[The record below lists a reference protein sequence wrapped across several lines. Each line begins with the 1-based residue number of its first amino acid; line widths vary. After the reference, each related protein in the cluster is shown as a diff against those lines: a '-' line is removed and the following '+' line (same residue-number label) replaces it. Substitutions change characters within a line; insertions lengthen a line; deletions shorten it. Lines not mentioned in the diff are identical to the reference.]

1 MYCGLSAERGG
12 IVKKSIKYILTLF
25 ILVLCV
31 LQVNACGVI
40 NKTVDKGNKSKKE
53 VVDEDDVEEEDAE
66 EEDVDKKETKKKKSE
81 KEKKKQKNESS
92 ETALTKEIQSNTKP
106 APSNSLSE
114 ADYSKYYNQIDYAA
128 SEIDPTSYIFPDSDK
143 RVLSNAEIEAASIWQ
158 LRRGTNEVYARHGR
172 KFKNQGQAAY
182 FESKS
187 WYNGTIEADNFNE
200 STLNEYEK
208 QNVKLMQNRLDSL
221 IGNNDISSLELRACK
236 FVGEKGVNGLLRCE
250 FSPDNV
256 KGISPYEIVYQLTD
270 ESIDYGKVIEELAK
284 TGASDFDL
292 DTSYLSKDSLDQF
305 FKKYIAYPVELTVK
319 CDVYVDGKGVYCLQ
333 HGDTNHMMVDHLEL
347 VDVKDDV
354 VTFVYLDYSYYGGVF
369 PNLIISLQKNGESF
383 KFVSV
388 SNKFYDK

>member
-1 MYCGLSAERGG
+1 M
-12 IVKKSIKYILTLF
+12 KKSIKYILTLF

-53 VVDEDDVEEEDAE
+53 VVDEEDVEEEDAE

-92 ETALTKEIQSNTKP
+92 GTALTKEIQSNTKP
-106 APSNSLSE
+106 ASSNSLSE

-143 RVLSNAEIEAASIWQ
+143 RVLSNAEIEASSIWQ

-354 VTFVYLDYSYYGGVF
+354 ITFVYLDASYYGGVF
-369 PNLIISLQKNGESF
+369 PNLVISLQKNGESF

>member
-1 MYCGLSAERGG
+1 M
-12 IVKKSIKYILTLF
+12 KKSIKYILTLF

-53 VVDEDDVEEEDAE
+53 VVDEEDVEEEDAE

-92 ETALTKEIQSNTKP
+92 GTALTKEIQSNTKP
-106 APSNSLSE
+106 ASSNSLSE
-114 ADYSKYYNQIDYAA
+114 ADYSKYDNQINYAA

-143 RVLSNAEIEAASIWQ
+143 RVLSNAEIEASSIWQ

-354 VTFVYLDYSYYGGVF
+354 ITFVYLDASYYGGVF
-369 PNLIISLQKNGESF
+369 PNLVISLQKNGESF

-388 SNKFYDK
+388 SNKFYNK

>member
-1 MYCGLSAERGG
+1 M
-12 IVKKSIKYILTLF
+12 KKSIKYILTLF

-53 VVDEDDVEEEDAE
+53 VVDEEDVEEEDEE

-106 APSNSLSE
+106 ASSNSLSE
-114 ADYSKYYNQIDYAA
+114 ADYSKYDNQINYAA

-143 RVLSNAEIEAASIWQ
+143 RVLSNAEIEASSIWQ

-208 QNVKLMQNRLDSL
+208 KNVKLMQNRLDSL

-292 DTSYLSKDSLDQF
+292 DTSYLSKDSLEQF

-354 VTFVYLDYSYYGGVF
+354 ITFVYLDYSYYGGVF

>member
-1 MYCGLSAERGG
+1 M
-12 IVKKSIKYILTLF
+12 
-25 ILVLCV
+25 VLCV
-31 LQVNACGVI
+31 LQVNACGNL

-53 VVDEDDVEEEDAE
+53 VVGEDDVEEEDAE

-92 ETALTKEIQSNTKP
+92 GTALTKEIQSNTKP
-106 APSNSLSE
+106 ASSNSLSE
-114 ADYSKYYNQIDYAA
+114 ADYSKYDNQIDYAA

-143 RVLSNAEIEAASIWQ
+143 RVLSNAEIEASSIWQ

-250 FSPDNV
+250 FSPNNV

-354 VTFVYLDYSYYGGVF
+354 ITFVYLDNSYYGGVF

-388 SNKFYDK
+388 SNKLYNK

>member
-53 VVDEDDVEEEDAE
+53 VVDEEDVEEEDEE

-106 APSNSLSE
+106 ASSNSLSE
-114 ADYSKYYNQIDYAA
+114 ADYSKYDNQINYAA

-143 RVLSNAEIEAASIWQ
+143 RVLSNAEIEASSMWQ

-270 ESIDYGKVIEELAK
+270 ESIDYGKVTEELAK

-388 SNKFYDK
+388 SNKFYNK

>member
-1 MYCGLSAERGG
+1 M
-12 IVKKSIKYILTLF
+12 KKSIKYILTLF

-66 EEDVDKKETKKKKSE
+66 EEDVDKQETKKKKSE

-92 ETALTKEIQSNTKP
+92 GIALTKEIQSNTKP

-236 FVGEKGVNGLLRCE
+236 FVGENGVNGLLRCE

-270 ESIDYGKVIEELAK
+270 ESIDYRKVTEELAK

-333 HGDTNHMMVDHLEL
+333 HGDTNYMMVDHLEL

-388 SNKFYDK
+388 SNKFYNK

>member
-1 MYCGLSAERGG
+1 M
-12 IVKKSIKYILTLF
+12 KKSIKYILTLF

-40 NKTVDKGNKSKKE
+40 NKSVDNDNKSKKE
-53 VVDEDDVEEEDAE
+53 AIDEEDDEDREEGEN
-66 EEDVDKKETKKKKSE
+66 VDKKEAKKK
-81 KEKKKQKNESS
+81 KKKQKDESNEVQ
-92 ETALTKEIQSNTKP
+92 ETKEIPSIASA
-106 APSNSLSE
+106 APSNSS
-114 ADYSKYYNQIDYAA
+114 SKVDHDKNFGQIDYAPA
-128 SEIDPTSYIFPDSDK
+128 DIDPTSYIFPDSDK
-143 RVLSNAEIEAASIWQ
+143 RILTNAEIEAASIWQ

-172 KFKNQGQAAY
+172 KFKNQGQEAY

-187 WYNGTIEADNFNE
+187 WYNGTIEADNFKE
-200 STLNEYEK
+200 SILNEYEK

-221 IGNNDISSLELRACK
+221 LGNNDISSLELRACK

-305 FKKYIAYPVELTVK
+305 FKKYIAYPVELEVE

-333 HGDTNHMMVDHLEL
+333 HGDTNHMMVNYLEL

-354 VTFVYLDYSYYGGVF
+354 ITFVYVNKLCYGGFF
-369 PNLIISLQKNGESF
+369 PNLIISLKKNGESF

-388 SNKFYDK
+388 SNKLYNK

>member
-1 MYCGLSAERGG
+1 M
-12 IVKKSIKYILTLF
+12 KKNIKHVLNV
-25 ILVLCV
+25 LVLLLCI
-31 LQVNACGVI
+31 LLLNACGNL

-53 VVDEDDVEEEDAE
+53 VVDEEDVEEEDEE

-92 ETALTKEIQSNTKP
+92 GTALTKEIQSNTKP
-106 APSNSLSE
+106 ASSNSLSE
-114 ADYSKYYNQIDYAA
+114 ADYSKYDNQINYAA

-143 RVLSNAEIEAASIWQ
+143 RVLSNAEIEASSIWQ

-208 QNVKLMQNRLDSL
+208 QNIKLMQNRLDSL

-292 DTSYLSKDSLDQF
+292 DTSYLSKDSLEQF

-388 SNKFYDK
+388 RNKFYNK

>member
-1 MYCGLSAERGG
+1 M
-12 IVKKSIKYILTLF
+12 KKNIKHVLNV
-25 ILVLCV
+25 LVLLLCI
-31 LQVNACGVI
+31 LLLNACGNL

-53 VVDEDDVEEEDAE
+53 VVDEEDVEEEDEE

-92 ETALTKEIQSNTKP
+92 GTALTKEIQSNTKP
-106 APSNSLSE
+106 ASSNSLSE
-114 ADYSKYYNQIDYAA
+114 ADYSKYDNQINYAA

-143 RVLSNAEIEAASIWQ
+143 RVLSNAEIEASSIWQ

-208 QNVKLMQNRLDSL
+208 QNIKLMQNRLDSL

-354 VTFVYLDYSYYGGVF
+354 ITFVYLDASYYGGVF
-369 PNLIISLQKNGESF
+369 PNLVISLQKNGESF

-388 SNKFYDK
+388 SNKFYNK

>member
-53 VVDEDDVEEEDAE
+53 VVDEEDVEEEDEE

-106 APSNSLSE
+106 ASSNSLSE
-114 ADYSKYYNQIDYAA
+114 ADYSKYDNQINYAA

-143 RVLSNAEIEAASIWQ
+143 RVLSNAEIEASSMWQ

-388 SNKFYDK
+388 SNKFYNK

>member
-1 MYCGLSAERGG
+1 M
-12 IVKKSIKYILTLF
+12 KKSIKYILTLF

-53 VVDEDDVEEEDAE
+53 VVDEEDVEEEDAE
-66 EEDVDKKETKKKKSE
+66 EEDVNKKETKKKKSE
-81 KEKKKQKNESS
+81 KNEKKKKKQKNESS
-92 ETALTKEIQSNTKP
+92 ETALTKEIQSNAKP

-114 ADYSKYYNQIDYAA
+114 VDYSKYDNQINYAA

-354 VTFVYLDYSYYGGVF
+354 VTFVYLDDSYYGGVF

-388 SNKFYDK
+388 SNKFYNK

>member
-1 MYCGLSAERGG
+1 LYCGLSAERGG

-40 NKTVDKGNKSKKE
+40 NKIVDKGNKSKKE
-53 VVDEDDVEEEDAE
+53 VVDEEDVEEEDAE
-66 EEDVDKKETKKKKSE
+66 EEDVDKKEIKKKKSE

-106 APSNSLSE
+106 ASSNSLSE
-114 ADYSKYYNQIDYAA
+114 ADYSKYDNQINYAA

-270 ESIDYGKVIEELAK
+270 ESIDYGKVTEELAK

-292 DTSYLSKDSLDQF
+292 DTSYLSKDSLNQF

-319 CDVYVDGKGVYCLQ
+319 CDVYVDDKGVYCLQ

-388 SNKFYDK
+388 SNKLYNK

>member
-1 MYCGLSAERGG
+1 M
-12 IVKKSIKYILTLF
+12 KKSIKYIQTLF

-40 NKTVDKGNKSKKE
+40 NKSVDNDNKSKKE
-53 VVDEDDVEEEDAE
+53 AIDEEDDEYTKEGEN
-66 EEDVDKKETKKKKSE
+66 VDKKEANKK
-81 KEKKKQKNESS
+81 KKKQKDESS
-92 ETALTKEIQSNTKP
+92 EVQETKEIPSIASA
-106 APSNSLSE
+106 APSNSSSKVDHDKNFGQINYAP
-114 ADYSKYYNQIDYAA
+114 AD
-128 SEIDPTSYIFPDSDK
+128 IDPTSYIFPDSDK
-143 RVLSNAEIEAASIWQ
+143 RVLSNAEIEASSIWQ

-270 ESIDYGKVIEELAK
+270 ESIDYGKVTEELAK

-305 FKKYIAYPVELTVK
+305 FKKHIAYPVELEVE
-319 CDVYVDGKGVYCLQ
+319 CDVYVEGKGVYCLQ
-333 HGDTNHMMVDHLEL
+333 HGDTNHMMVDYLEL

-354 VTFVYLDYSYYGGVF
+354 ITFVYLDNSYYGGVF

-388 SNKFYDK
+388 SNKLYNK

>member
-1 MYCGLSAERGG
+1 M
-12 IVKKSIKYILTLF
+12 KKNIKHVLNV
-25 ILVLCV
+25 LVLLLCI
-31 LQVNACGVI
+31 LLLNACGNL

-236 FVGEKGVNGLLRCE
+236 FVGENGVNGLLRCE

-270 ESIDYGKVIEELAK
+270 ESIDYRKVTEELAK

-333 HGDTNHMMVDHLEL
+333 HGDTNYMMVDHLEL

-388 SNKFYDK
+388 SNKFYNK

>member
-1 MYCGLSAERGG
+1 M
-12 IVKKSIKYILTLF
+12 
-25 ILVLCV
+25 VLCV

-53 VVDEDDVEEEDAE
+53 VVDEEDVEEEDAE

-106 APSNSLSE
+106 ASSNSLSE
-114 ADYSKYYNQIDYAA
+114 ADYSKYDNQINYAA

-143 RVLSNAEIEAASIWQ
+143 RVLSNAEIEASSIWQ

-305 FKKYIAYPVELTVK
+305 FKKYIAYPVELKVK

>member
-1 MYCGLSAERGG
+1 M
-12 IVKKSIKYILTLF
+12 KKSIKYILTLF

-53 VVDEDDVEEEDAE
+53 VVDEEDVEEEDEE

-92 ETALTKEIQSNTKP
+92 GTALTKEIQSNTKP
-106 APSNSLSE
+106 ASSNSLSE

-143 RVLSNAEIEAASIWQ
+143 RILTNTEIEAASIWQ

-270 ESIDYGKVIEELAK
+270 ESIDYRKVTEELAK

-354 VTFVYLDYSYYGGVF
+354 ITFVYLDASYYGGVF

>member
-1 MYCGLSAERGG
+1 M
-12 IVKKSIKYILTLF
+12 KKNIKHVLNV
-25 ILVLCV
+25 LVLLLCI
-31 LQVNACGVI
+31 LLLNACGNL

-53 VVDEDDVEEEDAE
+53 VVDEEDVEEEDEE

-92 ETALTKEIQSNTKP
+92 GTALTKEIQSNTKP
-106 APSNSLSE
+106 ASSNSLSE
-114 ADYSKYYNQIDYAA
+114 ADYSKYDNQINYAA

-143 RVLSNAEIEAASIWQ
+143 RVLSNAEIEASSIWQ

-208 QNVKLMQNRLDSL
+208 QNIKLMQNRLDSL

-388 SNKFYDK
+388 SNKFYNK

>member
-1 MYCGLSAERGG
+1 MVLS
-12 IVKKSIKYILTLF
+12 
-25 ILVLCV
+25 V

-40 NKTVDKGNKSKKE
+40 NKSVDNDNKSKKE
-53 VVDEDDVEEEDAE
+53 AIDEEDDEDREEGEN
-66 EEDVDKKETKKKKSE
+66 VDKKEAKKK
-81 KEKKKQKNESS
+81 KKKQKDESS
-92 ETALTKEIQSNTKP
+92 EVQETKEIPSIASA
-106 APSNSLSE
+106 APSNSS
-114 ADYSKYYNQIDYAA
+114 SKVDHDKNFGQIDYAPA
-128 SEIDPTSYIFPDSDK
+128 DIDPTSYIFPDSDK
-143 RVLSNAEIEAASIWQ
+143 RILTNAEIEAASIWQ

-172 KFKNQGQAAY
+172 KFKNQGQVAY

-187 WYNGTIEADNFNE
+187 WYNGTIEADNFKE
-200 STLNEYEK
+200 SILNEYEK

-221 IGNNDISSLELRACK
+221 LGNNDISSLELRACK
-236 FVGEKGVNGLLRCE
+236 FVGEKGVNGLLSCE

-270 ESIDYGKVIEELAK
+270 ESLDYKKLIEELAK

-305 FKKYIAYPVELTVK
+305 FKKYIAYPVELEVE

-333 HGDTNHMMVDHLEL
+333 HGDTNHMMVNYLEL

-354 VTFVYLDYSYYGGVF
+354 ITFVYVDNLYYGGFF

-383 KFVSV
+383 KFISV
-388 SNKFYDK
+388 SNKLYNK

>member
-53 VVDEDDVEEEDAE
+53 VVDEEDVEEEDEE

-92 ETALTKEIQSNTKP
+92 DTALTKEIQSNTKP
-106 APSNSLSE
+106 ASSNSLSE
-114 ADYSKYYNQIDYAA
+114 ADYSKYDNQINYAA

-143 RVLSNAEIEAASIWQ
+143 RILTNTEIEAASIWQ

-187 WYNGTIEADNFNE
+187 WYNGTIETDNFNE
-200 STLNEYEK
+200 SNLNEYEK

-292 DTSYLSKDSLDQF
+292 DTSYLSKDSLEQF

-354 VTFVYLDYSYYGGVF
+354 ITFVYLDASYYGGVF
-369 PNLIISLQKNGESF
+369 PNLVISLQKNGESF

-388 SNKFYDK
+388 RNKFYNK

>member
-1 MYCGLSAERGG
+1 M
-12 IVKKSIKYILTLF
+12 KKNIKHVLNV
-25 ILVLCV
+25 LVLLLCI
-31 LQVNACGVI
+31 LLLNACGNL

-53 VVDEDDVEEEDAE
+53 VVDEEDVEEEDEE

-92 ETALTKEIQSNTKP
+92 GTALTKEIQSNTKP
-106 APSNSLSE
+106 ASSNSLSE
-114 ADYSKYYNQIDYAA
+114 ADYSKYDNQINYAA

-143 RVLSNAEIEAASIWQ
+143 RVLSNAEIEASSIWQ

-388 SNKFYDK
+388 SNKFYNK